1 MERGDCKGKAVMVER
16 LIVGE
21 EWGSVRK
28 GRLGGEGVGEGKG
41 AKEGKGGGREGERM
55 DGWREVEVVEAWWEG
70 RSGRSGEV

>member
-41 AKEGKGGGREGERM
+41 GQRWREGR
-55 DGWREVEVVEAWWEG
+55 
-70 RSGRSGEV
+70 